1 MRWIVVDGIDGS
13 GKSTFASWIAQY
25 YSSRGEKVAIRIHP
39 SESWAGRR
47 SRRALEGQGKLMS
60 LLATAFFILDVL
72 VSLRRLRRDRHEY
85 DTVVFVRYLMA
96 TAYLPQKLAPM
107 GYDFFAKL
115 LPVPARLLLVDV
127 DAETASRRINERQHT
142 REMFDD
148 VESLTKVRRKV
159 LTLAARGG
167 WRVIDNTLPEG
178 EARSSLLSTL
188 QDWDAAA

>member
-13 GKSTFASWIAQY
+13 GKSTFASWIAEH
-25 YSSRGEKVAIRIHP
+25 YSSKGEKVLIRIHP
-39 SESWAGRR
+39 SGTWAGRR
-47 SRRALEGQGKLMS
+47 SRRALEGEGKVMS

-72 VSLRRLRRDRHEY
+72 GSLGRLRRDRREY

-96 TAYLPQKLAPM
+96 TAYLPERLAPW

-115 LPVPARLLLVDV
+115 LPVPGRLLLVDV
-127 DAETASRRINERQHT
+127 DAETANRRIHERQHT

-148 VESLTKVRRKV
+148 VESLTKVRGKV
-159 LTLAARGG
+159 LGLAARGG

-188 QDWDAAA
+188 QEWDAAS